1 VQSRVIHR
9 DVVKPVD
16 TGELDGE
23 GVARGEGWVCYG
35 QLARTIYTSKRN
47 ICPGMSRRSLIGG
60 VLNIFDCVGE
70 S

>member
-47 ICPGMSRRSLIGG
+47 ICPEILKVYILMKKSTLL
-60 VLNIFDCVGE
+60 VKYLA
-70 S
+70 